1 MGTDRMK
8 VANPPVSRQ
17 ASRGW
22 KGQALGFKADEG
34 LHFKYACV
42 EEKKKAQ
49 ATKEPHRGNVRPG
62 NLQMYLHDRTLI
74 KLVAASITF

>member
-1 MGTDRMK
+1 MK

-22 KGQALGFKADEG
+22 KGQALGLKADEG
-34 LHFKYACV
+34 LHFKYAYV
-42 EEKKKAQ
+42 EKNKRQK

-62 NLQMYLHDRTLI
+62 NLQMSLHDRSLI